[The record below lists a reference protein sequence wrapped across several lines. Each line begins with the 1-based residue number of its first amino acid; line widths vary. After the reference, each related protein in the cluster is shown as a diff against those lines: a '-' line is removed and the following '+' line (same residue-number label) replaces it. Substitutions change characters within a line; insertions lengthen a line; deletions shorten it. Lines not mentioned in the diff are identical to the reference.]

1 MRTKIGIN
9 VIFSLQT
16 YKMLTLLKVD
26 NEAKACNQGKL
37 KKKCVNLQR
46 MRLEDRETETV
57 RKKEE
62 KLNGE
67 NCQKSGSLEKKT
79 KYDVDNEN
87 KVEKNGNLNGV
98 VGKCTFSVCN
108 FVRFIT
114 LNVV

>member
-1 MRTKIGIN
+1 
-9 VIFSLQT
+9 
-16 YKMLTLLKVD
+16 
-26 NEAKACNQGKL
+26 
-37 KKKCVNLQR
+37 
-46 MRLEDRETETV
+46 MRLKDRDIENV
-57 RKKEE
+57 KKRKE

-87 KVEKNGNLNGV
+87 KVEREKKNGNLNGV
-98 VGKCTFSVCN
+98 VGRCTFSVCN